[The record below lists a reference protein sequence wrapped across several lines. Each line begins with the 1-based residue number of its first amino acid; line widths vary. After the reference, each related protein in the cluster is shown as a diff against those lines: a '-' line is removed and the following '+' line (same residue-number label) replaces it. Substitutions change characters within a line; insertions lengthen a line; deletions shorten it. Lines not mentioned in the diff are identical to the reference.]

1 MSKNTRI
8 STELRSVET
17 LIKKDFSKEE
27 TISGLYKYIFKS
39 NGKKIRARLCLTT
52 SSKTKNKEKIKLA
65 SVIEL
70 LHTATLI
77 HDDVVDDSPTRR
89 GSQSVNNLWT
99 NSHGVLIG
107 DYIYSKAFIYLVDI
121 GNKKILKELADTT
134 NDIAQGELI
143 QLDAINNVDITL
155 NKLKKI
161 SYFKTGRLFEAAAK
175 TGAIISNENKIFISN
190 VSECAKNLGIL
201 FQITDD
207 LLDYSDN
214 NKIGKPVFQ
223 DIKEGKVTYPFFYAY
238 KNANTK
244 QKKYLKE
251 LLGFSKKL
259 KSKDIELIS
268 SLQGI
273 KKTKQLAKKYHNRAI
288 EFAKKI
294 KNLDIRKEMIE
305 LADIALNRD
314 KWVLFQK
321 IIIQK
326 MSL

>member
-8 STELRSVET
+8 LKELRSVET
-17 LIKKDFSKEE
+17 LIKKDFSQEE
-27 TISGLYKYIFKS
+27 TISDLYKYIFES

-65 SVIEL
+65 AVIEL

-77 HDDVVDDSPTRR
+77 HDDVVDNSPKRR
-89 GSQSVNNLWT
+89 GIQSVNSLWT

-143 QLDAINNVDITL
+143 QLDAINNVNITL

-175 TGAIISNENKIFISN
+175 TGAIISNENKMFISN

-223 DIKEGKVTYPFFYAY
+223 DIKEGKVTYPFFYAH

-259 KSKDIELIS
+259 KSKDLELIR
-268 SLQGI
+268 SLEGI
-273 KKTKQLAKKYHNRAI
+273 KKTKQLAKKYHNKAI
-288 EFAKKI
+288 ECTKKI

-305 LADIALNRD
+305 LADTALNRD
-314 KWVLFQK
+314 K
-321 IIIQK
+321 
-326 MSL
+326 

>member
-107 DYIYSKAFIYLVDI
+107 DYIY
-121 GNKKILKELADTT
+121 
-134 NDIAQGELI
+134 
-143 QLDAINNVDITL
+143 
-155 NKLKKI
+155 
-161 SYFKTGRLFEAAAK
+161 
-175 TGAIISNENKIFISN
+175 
-190 VSECAKNLGIL
+190 
-201 FQITDD
+201 
-207 LLDYSDN
+207 
-214 NKIGKPVFQ
+214 
-223 DIKEGKVTYPFFYAY
+223 
-238 KNANTK
+238 
-244 QKKYLKE
+244 
-251 LLGFSKKL
+251 
-259 KSKDIELIS
+259 
-268 SLQGI
+268 
-273 KKTKQLAKKYHNRAI
+273 
-288 EFAKKI
+288 
-294 KNLDIRKEMIE
+294 
-305 LADIALNRD
+305 
-314 KWVLFQK
+314 
-321 IIIQK
+321 
-326 MSL
+326 